1 MSIRNKHIRSNDMD
15 NGLTQDEKRRA
26 TNLLGDL
33 LARVHAPETEGTFQL
48 GDLIYGSP
56 DPEDHDPED

>member
-1 MSIRNKHIRSNDMD
+1 MD

-48 GDLIYGSP
+48 GDLIYGPP

>member
-1 MSIRNKHIRSNDMD
+1 MD

-48 GDLIYGSP
+48 GDLIDGSP